1 VWANQAS
8 TDGSQAEQAEL
19 SEMQVEIAE
28 TTLGYW
34 KASSKILPMMNPRSN
49 LTYLPGVPSARGAT
63 HSCFATS
70 HRWLASL
77 FLALLLA
84 LLPMPARADMNIPP
98 LEEFVQQVSNGDAQA
113 LRGIY
118 VPGLFAAVVAQQPEG
133 DRAFVSA
140 DENTLTQFGLASRY
154 GSIGL
159 LAHNS
164 VAGKNFFLL
173 EDGQVFYLVYGD
185 GSLKAF
191 HVTRLMH
198 AQALDPQNI
207 RSHFIDLDEGGIL
220 SADRL
225 FNEVYDRPGNVILQT
240 CIEANGESS
249 WGRLFVIAEPY
260 ARDDPALLF
269 EPEVLDYASILK
281 LSLS

>member
-1 VWANQAS
+1 
-8 TDGSQAEQAEL
+8 
-19 SEMQVEIAE
+19 MQLEIAASM
-28 TTLGYW
+28 LGYR

-49 LTYLPGVPSARGAT
+49 LTYLPVVPPARGT
-63 HSCFATS
+63 VLSCFAKP

-77 FLALLLA
+77 CLALLLA
-84 LLPMPARADMNIPP
+84 LLPMPAHADTNIPP

-118 VPGLFAAVVAQQPEG
+118 VPGLFVAVVAQQPAG
-133 DRAFVSA
+133 NPAFVSPV
-140 DENTLTQFGLASRY
+140 ENTLTQFGLASRY

-164 VAGKNFFLL
+164 VAGKNYFLL
-173 EDGQVFYLVYGD
+173 EDGQIFYLVYGD

-225 FNEVYDRPGNVILQT
+225 FNEVYDRPGNVIFQT

-269 EPEVLDYASILK
+269 EPEALDYSSILK

>member
-1 VWANQAS
+1 
-8 TDGSQAEQAEL
+8 
-19 SEMQVEIAE
+19 MQVEMPE
-28 TTLGYW
+28 TMHGYR

-49 LTYLPGVPSARGAT
+49 LTYLPVIPAASGAT
-63 HSCFATS
+63 DPCFAMS

-84 LLPMPARADMNIPP
+84 LLPKPARADTNIPP
-98 LEEFVQQVSNGDAQA
+98 LEEFVQQVSNGDAHA

-118 VPGLFAAVVAQQPEG
+118 VPGLFAAVVAQQPE
-133 DRAFVSA
+133 DDPAFVSS
-140 DENTLTQFGLASRY
+140 DENTLTQFGLVSRY
-154 GSIGL
+154 GAIGL

-164 VAGKNFFLL
+164 VAGKEFFVLGA
-173 EDGQVFYLVYGD
+173 GQVFYLVYGD
-185 GSLKAF
+185 GSLTAF

-225 FNEVYDRPGNVILQT
+225 FNDVYDRPGNVILQT

-281 LSLS
+281 LPLS